1 MSVAADPF
9 RLTDRITLF
18 PVLHGSGD
26 YALAARSYLLD
37 GDWDALAVPLPPSMR
52 RLVEEGIEELPHP
65 SVVLQRHFDPG
76 FSVDSEFATEE
87 ASEEQG
93 RKPFVAYVPIEPCE
107 PVIACLRTAMQERM
121 PRFYIEREQ
130 EDYVPF
136 ETPYA
141 DAFALKKASPERL
154 AAAMLPAVERPVLPS
169 QRRRL
174 AFMAERLHEL
184 ERERSRIL
192 AICSFPEW
200 VWLRRAYFER
210 ATAPPDEEPLL
221 TERFHVDPKNL
232 LFLLGEMPFIA
243 GLYERARREWTD
255 DERLGVD
262 GVKEIFIAAREA
274 YYAEFGKR
282 SRKITPQLLRTC
294 LKYVRNLTLLDRRLA
309 PDMYT
314 IVLASQQ
321 VFGDSFALH
330 VAETIRSYS
339 YLREEAG
346 PTIAWGS
353 DACVLPDG
361 EKRRTYSRLPRS
373 GSAWRSIQ
381 LRRRPDR
388 KDEERWTQ
396 RWNPFRQCSWPPE
409 DDRIESFR
417 ASVFQR
423 ALETAGLDLAR
434 TEKFTTSVMD
444 GIDIRDTLRHW
455 YENQIYVKVLPPNRG
470 FLDVA
475 VMLFDVPADPRD
487 YPWRSTWFA
496 EHEEESTLAFFASD
510 FRKKPVG
517 PGVCQSFYGGALFIF
532 PPIYIR
538 DVWNDPEFDFATT
551 LEERL
556 LAAACHHA
564 KAPHVAVMSESAPNA
579 EWRRLAR
586 RYRKRLIHVPL
597 AKFSGSTLE
606 QLRYFHVLN
615 GKEVRS
621 YASRFIRDA

>member
-9 RLTDRITLF
+9 RLTDRISLF

-26 YALAARSYLLD
+26 YALAARAYLLD
-37 GDWDALAVPLPPSMR
+37 GDWDALAVPLPPSMQGP
-52 RLVEEGIEELPHP
+52 VEEGVHELPHP
-65 SVVLQRHFDPG
+65 SVVIQRHYEPAFEG
-76 FSVDSEFATEE
+76 YSEFGSDDEE
-87 ASEEQG
+87 RARR
-93 RKPFVAYVPIEPCE
+93 RKPFVAYVGIDPCQ
-107 PVIACLRTAMQERM
+107 PVVACLRTAMQERL
-121 PRFYIEREQ
+121 PRHYIEREQ

-136 ETPYA
+136 DTPYA
-141 DAFALKKASPERL
+141 DAFALKKASPQRL
-154 AAAMLPAVERPVLPS
+154 AATLLPAVERPVLPS

-174 AFMAERLHEL
+174 AYMAQRLRRL
-184 ERERSRIL
+184 ERDHSRIL
-192 AICSFPEW
+192 TICSFPEW
-200 VWLRRAYFER
+200 VWLRKAYFDQTPAE
-210 ATAPPDEEPLL
+210 PDEDPLVA
-221 TERFHVDPKNL
+221 ERFQVDPKQL
-232 LFLLGEMPFIA
+232 IFLLGEMPFIA

-262 GVKEIFIAAREA
+262 GVKEVLIAARGA

-282 SRKITPQLLRTC
+282 ARKITPQLLRTC
-294 LKYVRNLTLLDRRLA
+294 LKYIRNLTLLDRRLA

-330 VAETIRSYS
+330 IAETIRTYPYAKETS
-339 YLREEAG
+339 EATL
-346 PTIAWGS
+346 PWGT
-353 DACVLPDG
+353 DACVLPGG
-361 EKRRTYSRLPRS
+361 EKRRTFSRLPHS
-373 GSAWRSIQ
+373 GSQWRSIQ
-381 LRRRPDR
+381 LRRRPD
-388 KDEERWTQ
+388 KQDEERWTQ

-409 DDRIESFR
+409 DDRIETFR

-470 FLDVA
+470 FLDAA

-496 EHEEESTLAFFASD
+496 EHAEESTLAFFASD

-517 PGVCQSFYGGALFIF
+517 PGVCQSFYGGSLFLF
-532 PPIYIR
+532 PPIAIR
-538 DVWNDPEFDFATT
+538 DVWTDRTFDFTTT

-556 LAAACHHA
+556 LAAACHYA
-564 KAPHVAVMSESAPNA
+564 KAPHVAVVSEAIPGA
-579 EWRRLAR
+579 GWRKLAR
-586 RYRKRLIHVPL
+586 RYKKRLIHVPL
-597 AKFSGSTLE
+597 ARFSQSTIE

-615 GKEVRS
+615 GKEIRS